1 MKQVFTA
8 IFIIIF
14 AIVTVG
20 LSFTFFQVQEEERR
34 LTNDIERRSV
44 LLAESLQ
51 ETIEPYVIA
60 KNAISLQNLVK
71 RFANRERLMGII
83 AYDNKDNT
91 LAASSNL
98 SPQLPALRSIVTS
111 SMDENTISTDFV
123 HDTTNKRLYVLSKP
137 LHNEDSVIGALVIVH
152 NASYIDSALQDIWR
166 NSLLRLTAYSL
177 LITIALLILT
187 QWIIYKP
194 ITGLVNTIRSL
205 RKSSDGEIAQTQFS
219 KHYLFQPLINEVSSI
234 HKSLI
239 EAQSTASYEARLRL
253 EKLDS
258 PWTAERL
265 KEFTKSIIKGKEFFV
280 VSNREPY
287 IHIKKGN
294 EISYIQPASGMVTAI
309 DPLMKACGG
318 VWIAHGSGSGDRE
331 VVNLE
336 DKVVV
341 PPDEPKYTLKRIWLT
356 EEEEKGYYYGFS
368 NDGLWPLCHG
378 AFVEPVF
385 RKEDWE
391 EYQKVNGKFAKA
403 LLKEI
408 KDVHKPLIFIQDY
421 LFTLLPKYI
430 KEARPDATIAI
441 FWHIPWPSPESF
453 RICPWRK
460 EILSGM
466 LGADLIAFHTQLHC
480 NNFIDTIGKE
490 LEALIDL
497 EQFAIQKNG
506 HVSFVKPFPIGVA
519 FPEDKN
525 DRLPLNKEERKKLLE
540 DLKTYPTEYIGVG
553 IDRMD
558 YTKGIPERFKA
569 IERFLEK
576 NPRYKEKFT
585 FIQIAPSSRATIPS
599 YQHYSQTVYKELER
613 INNAFRTKHWKPIV
627 FINKHQG
634 RKEINKIYRLGNI
647 CLVTSLD
654 DGMNLVAK
662 EYVAARSD
670 EKGVLILSQFTGASR
685 ELKEALI
692 INPYD
697 IEKTA
702 ESIKI
707 GLEMPQS
714 EQTKRMRKLRESIKN
729 NNIYRWSAEIIKT
742 IVSLSL

>member
-1 MKQVFTA
+1 MKQVFSA
-8 IFIIIF
+8 ILLVIL
-14 AIVTVG
+14 AIVSAG
-20 LSFTFFQVQEEERR
+20 LFFTFFQVQEEESR
-34 LTNDIERRSV
+34 LTNDLERRAV

-60 KNAISLQNLVK
+60 KNTTSLQNLVE

-83 AYDNKDNT
+83 TYDNKDNI

-98 SPQLPALRSIVTS
+98 SPKLPKLTSIVTS
-111 SMDENTISTDFV
+111 SMDENSIGTDFI
-123 HDTTNKRLYVLSKP
+123 HDTTDQRLYVLSKP
-137 LHNEDSVIGALVIVH
+137 LHNKESVIGALVIVH
-152 NASYIDSALQDIWR
+152 NASYIDSALYDIWR
-166 NSLLRLTAYSL
+166 NSLLRLISYSL
-177 LITIALLILT
+177 LITIALFVIT
-187 QWIIYKP
+187 QWVINKP
-194 ITGLVNTIRSL
+194 ITGLVNTIRTL
-205 RKSSDGEIAQTQFS
+205 RKSGDGEIAQTQFS

-265 KEFTKSIIKGKEFFV
+265 KEFTKSILKGKEFYV

-287 IHIKKGN
+287 IHVKKGN
-294 EISYIQPASGMVTAI
+294 EVSYIQPASGMVTAI

-318 VWIAHGSGSGDRE
+318 IWIAHGSGSGDKE
-331 VVNLE
+331 VVDTE

-356 EEEEKGYYYGFS
+356 EKEEKGYYYGFS

-378 AFVEPVF
+378 AFVEPVL

-391 EYQKVNGKFAKA
+391 EYQNVNGKFAKA

-408 KDVHKPLIFIQDY
+408 KGVHKPLIFIQDY
-421 LFTLLPKYI
+421 LFTLLPQYI
-430 KEARPDATIAI
+430 KEARPDATVAL
-441 FWHIPWPSPESF
+441 FWHIPWPNSESF

-480 NNFIDTIGKE
+480 NNFIDTVSKE
-490 LEALIDL
+490 IESLIDL
-497 EQFAIQKNG
+497 EQFAIQKDN
-506 HVSFVKPFPIGVA
+506 HISFVKPFPIGVA
-519 FPEDKN
+519 FPEESNSAIALD
-525 DRLPLNKEERKKLLE
+525 KEERKKFLE
-540 DLKTYPTEYIGVG
+540 YLKVYPTEYIGIG

-569 IERFLEK
+569 IERFFEK
-576 NPRYKEKFT
+576 YPHYKEKFT
-585 FIQIAPSSRATIPS
+585 FIQIAPSSRSTIPS

-613 INNAFRTKHWKPIV
+613 INGALRTRYWKPIV
-627 FINKHQG
+627 FINKHQD
-634 RKEINKIYRLGNI
+634 RKEINKIYNLGNI

-697 IEKTA
+697 TETMA

-729 NNIYRWSAEIIKT
+729 NNIYRWSAEILKT
-742 IVSLSL
+742 IVSLSS